1 LKAVVSAIWIAGRP
15 LAKTAEASFSTKLH
29 DIITSSRLGINIT
42 AGDFQYI
49 QHAGPT
55 DHTFV
60 SKAA

>member
-29 DIITSSRLGINIT
+29 DIITSSRINIT